1 MFSEGTDKME
11 TKKVSEQQLTNNCDD
26 SESKVTEGSVTSRRT
41 FTRNVL
47 IGSAVLLTLSN
58 RSAWGNSPVCFST
71 NLLMSYGTG
80 QASALTTEEQQEIND
95 YEDFL
100 NDSNN
105 NIINVYE
112 DINGD
117 TCYEIGSSDED
128 GLNLEDIWFYD
139 PEKGSMVRK

>member
-1 MFSEGTDKME
+1 MD

-26 SESKVTEGSVTSRRT
+26 SESKVTEGPVTSRRT

-47 IGSAVLLTLSN
+47 VGSAVLLTLSN
-58 RSAWGNSPVCFST
+58 RSAWGNNPIVCFST
-71 NLLMSYGTG
+71 NTLLSYGTG
-80 QASALTTEEQQEIND
+80 QASALSTEQQQEIKD

-100 NDSNN
+100 NDSSN
-105 NIINVYE
+105 NIISVSE

-117 TCYEIGSSDED
+117 TCYEISPPDEISPFTVD
-128 GLNLEDIWFYD
+128 SANLEDIWFYD